1 MPGGRPALSRDHAR
15 VLDADAVSREMH
27 DRVRRDAALLRTAV
41 RRFLARGR
49 LARLTACLVVGFAA
63 VVWVAVASVILRV
76 LFIAVLVLI
85 VISCVWLMVGIWVDQ
100 SEEREE
106 FVRSAWRVAAHR
118 VRRGVARAEDEP
130 VGTAVASHGL
140 ARDDEELERRE
151 RELVER
157 EAEFAAARN
166 SVDAAIA
173 DLLRREERLHTDAEQ
188 LHQKLA
194 DQIEAMRAVVARM
207 AQLEQEVS
215 SSAHAGNQPVQIHA
229 VRAQLKSVDAEPEP
243 TEAGQYTELDR
254 HAARLEV
261 EFDLRLEKIEEQEE
275 MLRELEEQLRRREH
289 QLADFVAQTQRQ
301 LSPAQ

>member
-1 MPGGRPALSRDHAR
+1 
-15 VLDADAVSREMH
+15 MH

-49 LARLTACLVVGFAA
+49 IARLIACLVVGFAA
-63 VVWVAVASVILRV
+63 VVWVAVASVVLRV

-106 FVRSAWRVAAHR
+106 FVRSAWRVAAQR
-118 VRRGVARAEDEP
+118 VRHAVARADDEP
-130 VGTAVASHGL
+130 VVTAVASHEL

-194 DQIEAMRAVVARM
+194 EQIEAMRAVVARM
-207 AQLEQEVS
+207 AQLEHEVS
-215 SSAHAGNQPVQIHA
+215 SSAHADNQPVHIHPA
-229 VRAQLKSVDAEPEP
+229 RTQLRSVDAEPEP
-243 TEAGQYTELDR
+243 IEAGQYTELDR

>member
-1 MPGGRPALSRDHAR
+1 M
-15 VLDADAVSREMH
+15 
-27 DRVRRDAALLRTAV
+27 LRTAV

-63 VVWVAVASVILRV
+63 VVWVAVASVVLRA

-85 VISCVWLMVGIWVDQ
+85 VISCVWLMLGIWVDQ
-100 SEEREE
+100 SDDHEE
-106 FVRSAWRVAAHR
+106 FGRSAWRVATRWA
-118 VRRGVARAEDEP
+118 RRAVARAESEP
-130 VGTAVASHGL
+130 VESAVASHGL
-140 ARDDEELERRE
+140 THDDKALERRE

-157 EAEFAAARN
+157 EAEFAAARD
-166 SVDAAIA
+166 SVDSAIA

-215 SSAHAGNQPVQIHA
+215 SSAHAANQPVQLPVA
-229 VRAQLKSVDAEPEP
+229 RPQLRSVEAAEPEP
-243 TEAGQYTELDR
+243 SAVGEHTELDL

-301 LSPAQ
+301 LSPAT

>member
-1 MPGGRPALSRDHAR
+1 M
-15 VLDADAVSREMH
+15 LDADAVSREMH
-27 DRVRRDAALLRTAV
+27 DRVRKDAAVLRTAV

-49 LARLTACLVVGFAA
+49 LARLTACLVVAFAA
-63 VVWVAVASVILRV
+63 VVWVAVASVVLRV

-85 VISCVWLMVGIWVDQ
+85 VISCIWLIVGIWVGQ
-100 SEEREE
+100 PEGREE
-106 FVRSAWRVAAHR
+106 FGRSAWRVVIR
-118 VRRGVARAEDEP
+118 WVRGAVARPEHEP
-130 VGTAVASHGL
+130 VRTAIVSHEVTH
-140 ARDDEELERRE
+140 DDEELGRRE
-151 RELVER
+151 RELAER
-157 EAEFAAARN
+157 ESAFTAVRN

-215 SSAHAGNQPVQIHA
+215 SSAHAGNQSVHERA
-229 VRAQLKSVDAEPEP
+229 VDPDARAARVEPKSVEPEP
-243 TEAGQYTELDR
+243 TALGQHTESDLR
-254 HAARLEV
+254 AARLEV

-301 LSPAQ
+301 LSPTLQ

>member
-1 MPGGRPALSRDHAR
+1 

-49 LARLTACLVVGFAA
+49 IARLIACLVVGFAA
-63 VVWVAVASVILRV
+63 VVWIAVASVVLRV

-85 VISCVWLMVGIWVDQ
+85 VFSCVWLMVGIWVGRPEDG
-100 SEEREE
+100 EEE
-106 FVRSAWRVAAHR
+106 FGRSAWRVAAR
-118 VRRGVARAEDEP
+118 WVRRAVARAEDEP
-130 VGTAVASHGL
+130 VGTAVASHEP
-140 ARDDEELERRE
+140 ARDDQELGRRE

-157 EAEFAAARN
+157 EAEFAAARS

-215 SSAHAGNQPVQIHA
+215 SSAHVGNQPVQIHA
-229 VRAQLKSVDAEPEP
+229 VRTQLKSVDAEPEP
-243 TEAGQYTELDR
+243 AEAGEYTELDR

>member
-1 MPGGRPALSRDHAR
+1 
-15 VLDADAVSREMH
+15 MH
-27 DRVRRDAALLRTAV
+27 DRVRRDAAWLRTAV

-49 LARLTACLVVGFAA
+49 LARLTACLVVAFAA
-63 VVWVAVASVILRV
+63 VVWVAVASVVLRV

-85 VISCVWLMVGIWVDQ
+85 VASCVWLMVGIWVGRTED
-100 SEEREE
+100 SEEYG
-106 FVRSAWRVAAHR
+106 RSAWRVAAR
-118 VRRGVARAEDEP
+118 WVRRAIARAEDEP
-130 VGTAVASHGL
+130 VETAVASH
-140 ARDDEELERRE
+140 APPAHDDEELGRRE

-194 DQIEAMRAVVARM
+194 EQIEAMRAVVSRM

-215 SSAHAGNQPVQIHA
+215 SSAHVGNQPVHPRAVDPDHA
-229 VRAQLKSVDAEPEP
+229 PRPPLKSVEEGPEP
-243 TEAGQYTELDR
+243 TAAGQHSELDL

-275 MLRELEEQLRRREH
+275 MLRELEGQLRRREH

-301 LSPAQ
+301 LSPTL